1 MLPTPAE
8 EALKALTDT
17 VEEEAGTQALD
28 SRWGLFFAKELNSTR
43 LDQFREISL
52 LDFEGKI
59 YWSIITKRLTTN
71 LLANEFIYPSVQKG
85 GVPGYSGCLEHT
97 SVISQLI
104 NEAKSK
110 NNTLSVVWLDLAK
123 AYPSVPHQLI
133 WKALDH
139 YRVPSEVVELVM
151 AHMDALQMRFT
162 VGSVTT
168 KWQRLEKG
176 IMAECT
182 ISVALF
188 IAAMNLLLK
197 AGGMQCR
204 GPKQTTARGAP
215 LVELSWTMW
224 WWWLDPSRGHSGSWA
239 HWKRWQHG
247 HACSLKPQYF
257 EGEANRKHLQHPRL
271 WDSNNP
277 RSKDPMPRKA
287 VWQLP
292 KWQR

>member
-1 MLPTPAE
+1 MKPRVKT
-8 EALKALTDT
+8 TH
-17 VEEEAGTQALD
+17 
-28 SRWGLFFAKELNSTR
+28 
-43 LDQFREISL
+43 SL
-52 LDFEGKI
+52 LFG
-59 YWSIITKRLTTN
+59 WT
-71 LLANEFIYPSVQKG
+71 F
-85 GVPGYSGCLEHT
+85 
-97 SVISQLI
+97 
-104 NEAKSK
+104 
-110 NNTLSVVWLDLAK
+110 AK
-123 AYPSVPHQLI
+123 AYPKRPTPADLKGIGS
-133 WKALDH
+133 H

-224 WWWLDPSRGHSGSWA
+224 WLMTRSIQGTQWILSALEKMATWSRLQFKASVFWRGS
-239 HWKRWQHG
+239 
-247 HACSLKPQYF
+247 
-257 EGEANRKHLQHPRL
+257 
-271 WDSNNP
+271 
-277 RSKDPMPRKA
+277 
-287 VWQLP
+287 
-292 KWQR
+292 